1 MKKLL
6 AILICLVILTGC
18 SNSQTENNQ
27 SDTDNKKNEIYQEI
41 DKKQEEYDYQ
51 SITMTLKDIIKNNE
65 KLNNQKSNLE
75 DVIICG
81 SEIAIFTYKK
91 DDTNIYDILNEKLYS
106 NDEVKEF
113 SINNDCKNK
122 NITRLSDINQKEID
136 YLKK

>member
-6 AILICLVILTGC
+6 AILMCLVILTGC